1 VNIAIYGGTF
11 DPVHRGHLEAARA
24 AAEEYALDRVLLV
37 PAGHPPHRAHSPGAE
52 FEHRFRMVEIA
63 VQGDSRMIASRL
75 EAPGNDGKRHYSI
88 DTIQRLR
95 SELAPGDRLFFV
107 IGADA
112 FAEIATWYRWRE
124 ILDMVEFIVVSRPGE
139 ELAAEDVPAGA
150 TVHWLRNVN
159 VPISST
165 EIRERLAQGQSA
177 DAWLDPAVAGYIRSQ
192 ALYGRQTSGLKI
204 CGGGT

>member
-37 PAGHPPHRAHSPGAE
+37 PSGQPPHRLHSPGAD
-52 FEHRFRMVEIA
+52 FEHRFRMVELA
-63 VQGDSRMIASRL
+63 CHGNSRLIASRL
-75 EAPGNDGKRHYSI
+75 EAPGDDGKRHYSI
-88 DTIQRLR
+88 DTIQRVR

-112 FAEIATWYRWRE
+112 FAEIGTWYRWRE

-139 ELAAEDVPAGA
+139 GLGAEDVPAGA

-177 DAWLDPAVAGYIRSQ
+177 DEWLDPAVADYIRKQ
-192 ALYGRQTSGLKI
+192 ALYTRQTSSLKV
-204 CGGGT
+204 CGGGA

>member
-1 VNIAIYGGTF
+1 MNIAIYGGTF

-37 PAGHPPHRAHSPGAE
+37 PAGQPPHRAHSPGAD
-52 FEHRFRMVEIA
+52 FEHRFRMVELA
-63 VQGDSRMIASRL
+63 CHGDSRLIASRL
-75 EAPGNDGKRHYSI
+75 EAPGDDGKRHYSI
-88 DTIQRLR
+88 DTIQRVR

-112 FAEIATWYRWRE
+112 FAEIGTWYRWRE
-124 ILDMVEFIVVSRPGE
+124 ILGMVEFIVVSRPSE

-165 EIRERLAQGQSA
+165 EIRRRLAQGQSA
-177 DAWLDPAVAGYIRSQ
+177 DEWLDPAVADYIRGH
-192 ALYGRQTSGLKI
+192 ALYTRQTSSLKV
-204 CGGGT
+204 CGGGA

>member
-37 PAGHPPHRAHSPGAE
+37 PAGQPPHRAHSPGAD
-52 FEHRFRMVEIA
+52 FEHRFRMVELA
-63 VQGDSRMIASRL
+63 CKGDSRLVASRL

-88 DTIQRLR
+88 DTIQRVR
-95 SELAPGDRLFFV
+95 SELTPGDRLFFV

-112 FAEIATWYRWRE
+112 FAEIGTWYRWRE

-139 ELAAEDVPAGA
+139 EVAAEDVPAGA

-165 EIRERLAQGQSA
+165 EIRRRLAQGQSA
-177 DAWLDPAVAGYIRSQ
+177 GEWLDPAVAEYIRSHT
-192 ALYGRQTSGLKI
+192 LYTRQTSSLRVY
-204 CGGGT
+204 GGGG